1 MTSLSKTEA
10 KALSLVELWIMAAVA
25 GLKYCPYL
33 KKKDLIDLILGKRE
47 SEVKVTRYVLMD
59 MAKKRA

>member
-1 MTSLSKTEA
+1 
-10 KALSLVELWIMAAVA
+10 MAAVA
-25 GLKYCPYL
+25 DLKYCPYL

>member
-1 MTSLSKTEA
+1 
-10 KALSLVELWIMAAVA
+10 MAAVA

-33 KKKDLIDLILGKRE
+33 KKKDVIDLILGKRE
-47 SEVKVTRYVLMD
+47 SEVKVTRYVLMG